1 MKKPDRLTKTKARK
15 RARDRVHGP
24 GAASAPTPIFV
35 SPRVLAL
42 VVGIIILV
50 FALMIYAAPIIP
62 TVAFGG
68 VALAIVLSF
77 PVRALSRVMPRGFA
91 ILITFLA
98 LIGLVALAFVFLVP
112 SLLRQLGN
120 FILIVPA
127 IANDVNRFLLDLI
140 QPLRERDVLLI
151 PSDRFMQGLVQDLFE
166 RAQQVIQ
173 GILGGLVGF
182 ISGAFNFGIALFG
195 ILFVAVYLLVD
206 VRKVKAAYMKAAPVH
221 YRRDARELWDA
232 FGFSLSRYLGGLL
245 LVVVVQGVL
254 ATLALQL
261 LGVPYAI
268 LLGVWVS
275 MTAIIPYLGPFLG
288 GIPAVIVALTFGSST
303 FESNTTTAILT
314 TIAYVLIQQFEG
326 NFLTPRVQGQ
336 ALHVHPIFVLLAVI
350 GGGQLAGL
358 AGIIFAVPTLAILRV
373 FFDFFRARL
382 RTPPTQSLQNPDL

>member
-1 MKKPDRLTKTKARK
+1 MKKPGKPANAKARK
-15 RARDRVHGP
+15 RARDRAHRP
-24 GAASAPTPIFV
+24 GTAPTPTPIFV
-35 SPRVLAL
+35 SSRVLAL
-42 VVGIIILV
+42 VVGVIVAV

-62 TVAFGG
+62 IVAFGG
-68 VALAIVLSF
+68 MALAIVLSF
-77 PVRALSRVMPRGFA
+77 PVRALSRVMPRGLA

-98 LIGLVALAFVFLVP
+98 LIGLVALALVFLVP

-120 FILIVPA
+120 FILIVPT
-127 IANDVNRFLLDLI
+127 IANDVNRFLLDMI

-151 PSDRFMQGLVQDLFE
+151 PSERFMEGLVRDLFE

-182 ISGAFNFGIALFG
+182 ISGAFNFGITLFG

-206 VRKVKAAYMKAAPVH
+206 VRKVKAAYLKAAPVH

-245 LVVVVQGVL
+245 FVVVVQGVL
-254 ATLALQL
+254 ATLALQI

-275 MTAIIPYLGPFLG
+275 ITAIIPYLGPFLG
-288 GIPAVIVALTFGSST
+288 AIPAIIVALTFGSST
-303 FESNTTTAILT
+303 FESNTTTAVLT
-314 TIAYVLIQQFEG
+314 VIAYILIQQFEG

-336 ALHVHPIFVLLAVI
+336 ALHVHPIFVLLAVV

-382 RTPPTQSLQNPDL
+382 RTPPAPSLQDPDL

>member
-1 MKKPDRLTKTKARK
+1 MKKPGKPTNTKARK
-15 RARDRVHGP
+15 RARDRVHRP
-24 GAASAPTPIFV
+24 GVAPTPTPIFI
-35 SPRVLAL
+35 SSRVLAL
-42 VVGIIILV
+42 VIGVIVLV

-62 TVAFGG
+62 IVAFGG
-68 VALAIVLSF
+68 MALAIVLSF
-77 PVRALSRVMPRGFA
+77 PVRALSRVMPRGLA

-98 LIGLVALAFVFLVP
+98 LIGLVVLALVFLVP

-120 FILIVPA
+120 FILIVPT

-151 PSDRFMQGLVQDLFE
+151 PSERFMESLVRDLFE

-195 ILFVAVYLLVD
+195 ILFVAIYLLVD
-206 VRKVKAAYMKAAPVH
+206 VRKVKAAYLKAAPVH

-254 ATLALQL
+254 ATLALQT

-303 FESNTTTAILT
+303 FESNTTTAVLT
-314 TIAYVLIQQFEG
+314 VIAYVLIQQFEG

-373 FFDFFRARL
+373 VFDFFRARL
-382 RTPPTQSLQNPDL
+382 RTPPAQPLQDPDL

>member
-1 MKKPDRLTKTKARK
+1 MKKPDRLTKTKARN
-15 RARDRVHGP
+15 RARDRVHRP
-24 GAASAPTPIFV
+24 GSAPAPTPIFV

-42 VVGIIILV
+42 VVGVIVLV

-62 TVAFGG
+62 IVAFGG
-68 VALAIVLSF
+68 MALAIVLSF
-77 PVRALSRVMPRGFA
+77 PVRALSRVMPRGLA
-91 ILITFLA
+91 ILLTFLA
-98 LIGLVALAFVFLVP
+98 LIGLVALALVFLVP

-120 FILIVPA
+120 FILIVPT
-127 IANDVNRFLLDLI
+127 IANDANRFLLDLI

-151 PSDRFMQGLVQDLFE
+151 PSERFMEGLVQDLFQ

-173 GILGGLVGF
+173 GILGGLLGF
-182 ISGAFNFGIALFG
+182 ISGAFNFGIVLFG

-206 VRKVKAAYMKAAPVH
+206 VRKVKAAYLKAAPVH

-245 LVVVVQGVL
+245 LVVVIQGVL

-268 LLGVWVS
+268 LLGAWVS

-314 TIAYVLIQQFEG
+314 VIAYVLIQQFEG

-373 FFDFFRARL
+373 VFDFFRVRL
-382 RTPPTQSLQNPDL
+382 RTPPTQTLQDPDL

>member
-1 MKKPDRLTKTKARK
+1 MKKPGKLANAKARK
-15 RARDRVHGP
+15 RARDRAHRP
-24 GAASAPTPIFV
+24 GAAPTPTPIFV
-35 SPRVLAL
+35 SSRVLAL
-42 VVGIIILV
+42 VVGVIVAV

-62 TVAFGG
+62 IVAFGG
-68 VALAIVLSF
+68 MALAIVLSF

-91 ILITFLA
+91 ILVTFFV
-98 LIGLVALAFVFLVP
+98 LIGLVVLALVFLVP

-120 FILIVPA
+120 FILIVPT
-127 IANDVNRFLLDLI
+127 IANDVNRFLLDMI

-151 PSDRFMQGLVQDLFE
+151 PSERFMEGLVRDLFE

-206 VRKVKAAYMKAAPVH
+206 VRKVKAAYLKAAPVH

-245 LVVVVQGVL
+245 FVVVVQGVL

-275 MTAIIPYLGPFLG
+275 ITAIIPYLGPFLG
-288 GIPAVIVALTFGSST
+288 AIPAIIVALTFGSST
-303 FESNTTTAILT
+303 FESNTTTAVLT
-314 TIAYVLIQQFEG
+314 VIAYILIQQFEG

-382 RTPPTQSLQNPDL
+382 RTPPAPSLQDPDL

>member
-1 MKKPDRLTKTKARK
+1 MKKPGKLANAKARK
-15 RARDRVHGP
+15 RARDRAHRP
-24 GAASAPTPIFV
+24 GAAPTPTPIFV
-35 SPRVLAL
+35 SSRVLAL
-42 VVGIIILV
+42 VVGVIVAV

-62 TVAFGG
+62 IVAFGG
-68 VALAIVLSF
+68 MALAIVLSF

-91 ILITFLA
+91 ILVTFFV
-98 LIGLVALAFVFLVP
+98 LIGLVVLALVFLVP

-120 FILIVPA
+120 FILIVPT
-127 IANDVNRFLLDLI
+127 IANDVNRFLLDMI

-151 PSDRFMQGLVQDLFE
+151 PSERFMEGLVRDLFE

-195 ILFVAVYLLVD
+195 ILFVAAYLLVD
-206 VRKVKAAYMKAAPVH
+206 VRKVKAAYLKAAPVH

-245 LVVVVQGVL
+245 FVVVVQGVL
-254 ATLALQL
+254 ATLALQI

-275 MTAIIPYLGPFLG
+275 ITAIIPYLGPFLG
-288 GIPAVIVALTFGSST
+288 AIPAIIVALTFGSST
-303 FESNTTTAILT
+303 FESNTTTAVLT
-314 TIAYVLIQQFEG
+314 VIAYILIQQFEG

-382 RTPPTQSLQNPDL
+382 RTPPAPSLQDPDL